1 MRRDLLASRS
11 GFVQGADRDTIA
23 SLKRIHRRLFRL
35 NDRIQSISREL
46 SLVDA
51 ELGHHRAINEDAQM
65 DAVLGNYI
73 DREEAGRTAGDVH
86 RFERTASYLRARR
99 ARLIKT
105 RDRLLAR
112 LPD

>member
-1 MRRDLLASRS
+1 M
-11 GFVQGADRDTIA
+11 
-23 SLKRIHRRLFRL
+23 KRIHRRLFRL

-51 ELGHHRAINEDAQM
+51 ELGHHRSINDDAQI
-65 DAVLGNYI
+65 DAALGNYI
-73 DREEAGRTAGDVH
+73 DREEAGRTSGDV
-86 RFERTASYLRARR
+86 RRSERTAHYLRARR
-99 ARLIKT
+99 AKLVKS